1 MQSHLTEEQ
10 IAQLL
15 AGEANVEA
23 QPHAAACA
31 ECQSSIA
38 ETQHAFHGL
47 PQFAAESAQR
57 NDSFWRE
64 QRLAISARIAR
75 DPGPYARFAWGLAFA
90 SLVLLAALLNPAGT
104 SQATLHASAAADP
117 DHELLMDVE
126 ASVRRRIPEALA
138 PAELLVAELDSAVKA
153 QGNP

>member
-10 IAQLL
+10 IAQVL
-15 AGEANVEA
+15 AGEAPADA
-23 QPHAAACA
+23 QPHIAACA

-38 ETQHAFHGL
+38 EAQHAFHAL

-57 NDSFWRE
+57 NDAFWRE

-75 DPGPYARFAWGLAFA
+75 DPGPYARLTWSLAFA
-90 SLVLLAALLNPAGT
+90 SLVLIAALLNPAGT
-104 SQATLHASAAADP
+104 SQSTLHANAAADP
-117 DHELLMDVE
+117 DHELLMNVE
-126 ASVRRRIPEALA
+126 ASVRRRVPEALA